1 MTDFTEGR
9 ELKKPILKRVKKVT
23 KHGIVTNKMFW
34 KFIKP
39 FLANRGHERNN
50 IMLIKYDKIVSEEND
65 LAETFNK
72 NYINI
77 VENSSGIRSYNVA
90 LENSVSEDNAAIG
103 LVIKFYEN
111 HPSITKNK
119 QKIRRDLRSK

>member
-1 MTDFTEGR
+1 M
-9 ELKKPILKRVKKVT
+9 
-23 KHGIVTNKMFW
+23 
-34 KFIKP
+34 FIKD
-39 FLANRGHERNN
+39 
-50 IMLIKYDKIVSEEND
+50 DKIVSEEND

-90 LENSVSEDNAAIG
+90 LENSVREDNAAIG

-119 QKIRRDLRSK
+119 QKIRIDLRSK